1 MNIYDVLDELL
12 GVGGRSED
20 HARHRRA
27 VLAKARDQKVFGDP
41 QATNLDEAVPGRLPG
56 QVAVGGTGPVVDLNE
71 LARQLLAHIGA
82 SSPAPAA
89 AAPAAPAAVEAPAAP
104 APAAS
109 TPAPLASSDIAAQL
123 AKALGQA

>member
-82 SSPAPAA
+82 SSPAPAPS
-89 AAPAAPAAVEAPAAP
+89 PAAPAAVEAPAP
-104 APAAS
+104 SEPAAS

>member
-1 MNIYDVLDELL
+1 MNIYDVIDELL

-89 AAPAAPAAVEAPAAP
+89 AAPAAVETPAPSE
-104 APAAS
+104 PAAS

>member
-27 VLAKARDQKVFGDP
+27 VLANARDQKVFGDP

-89 AAPAAPAAVEAPAAP
+89 AAPAAVETPAPSE
-104 APAAS
+104 PAAS

>member
-89 AAPAAPAAVEAPAAP
+89 AAPAAVETPAPSE
-104 APAAS
+104 PAAS

>member
-56 QVAVGGTGPVVDLNE
+56 QVAVGGTGPVIDLNE

-89 AAPAAPAAVEAPAAP
+89 AAPAAVETPAPSE
-104 APAAS
+104 PAAS